1 MVKVKQA
8 MRYVEI
14 VGIRERCELK
24 EKFTL
29 GNFLIHR

>member
-1 MVKVKQA
+1 

-14 VGIRERCELK
+14 VGILERCELK

-29 GNFLIHR
+29 GNFLIRR